1 MFSSLLGLSLL
12 SLALPFGA
20 TASSHG
26 PAHHRRHEAIAAA
39 VHNATEAVE
48 DVAEHTLHRRDTTYT
63 NARLTYYD
71 VGL

>member
-1 MFSSLLGLSLL
+1 MFSSLLTLAV
-12 SLALPFGA
+12 LALPAVTF
-20 TASSHG
+20 ASSHG
-26 PAHHRRHEAIAAA
+26 HAAHRRHEAIAAA

-48 DVAEHTLHRRDTTYT
+48 DVAEHTLHRRGTTYT